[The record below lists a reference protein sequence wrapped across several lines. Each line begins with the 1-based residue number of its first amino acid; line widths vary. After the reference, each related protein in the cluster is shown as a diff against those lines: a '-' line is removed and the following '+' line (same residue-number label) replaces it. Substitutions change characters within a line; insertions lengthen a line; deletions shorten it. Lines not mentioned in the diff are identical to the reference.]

1 MGVLISQEGLVDI
14 IGTHPEI
21 PTEFIADVG
30 TAVPI
35 ANQIELLGD
44 VVASGGFPF
53 RSVASGNTVTYQV
66 QYASAI
72 AATDATDVG
81 LAAFNSSDF
90 SVDASGFVSLSA
102 TAGDTNIQVDTF
114 TAPGTNP
121 VVPLASVIT
130 VTGGQVAAG
139 TTANVIRTASLAAN
153 TFTIQ
158 VQRSSAQAMST
169 VGSNGVSHFDSSM
182 FSVDANGFVTL
193 AGGGQAVDSIAVQTG
208 TSPVVP
214 TSGGLVTING
224 AVVAAGTNPVRTD
237 GTGANTLAVEVQIS
251 QALAAEDATKIGLSN
266 FDSSSFAVS
275 ANGFVTASGT
285 GIGKTIT
292 GNSGGAL
299 SPTAG
304 NWNILGASTAAG
316 TSPVTTSG
324 AASTLTVNVQKS
336 QALAATDATKVGL
349 CNFDSASFAVD
360 ANGFVSLLGG
370 GEAIDSFI
378 PDSGTSPVVPA
389 ANGSVTMSGS
399 GSTTTVG
406 GLNTLTFQLTGL
418 TNHNVLVGAGTTT
431 ITKVPP
437 SATSGVAL
445 ISQGAAADPTFGTVV
460 VAGGGT
466 GLTSVSQGD
475 LLYGS
480 AANTYSL
487 LAKDTNAT
495 RYLSNTGTSNNPAW
509 AQVNLANGVTG
520 NLPVTNLNSGTSA
533 SSTTFWRGDGTWAT
547 PAGTG
552 VTGPG
557 SSTDRAIAT
566 WNGTGG
572 SALFNSTATIDS
584 SGRMQNTSQPA
595 FNAYVSGDILNVTGD
610 GTTYTII
617 FNATL
622 NNQGSNF
629 NTTTGTFTA
638 PVAGMYY
645 LGANIT
651 IRDIAAGHTSCY
663 ANIVAG
669 GQTTTIYLANPTVQ
683 AVSGVLTFS
692 GAIILPLSASGTA
705 TVTIQVSGS
714 TKVIDVQQFFTQ
726 GTQFFGYLI
735 C

>member
-336 QALAATDATKVGL
+336 QAIASTDATKVGL
-349 CNFDSASFAVD
+349 CNFNSSQFSVD
-360 ANGFVSLLGG
+360 ANGFVELLGG

-406 GLNTLTFQLTGL
+406 GTNTLTFQLTGL
-418 TNHNVLVGAGTTT
+418 TNHSVLVGAGTTT
-431 ITKVPP
+431 ITKVAP
-437 SATSGVAL
+437 SATSGIPL
-445 ISQGAAADPTFGTVV
+445 ISQGSSADPTFGTALVV
-460 VAGGGT
+460 GGGT
-466 GLTSVSQGD
+466 GLTTTTAYGLITGGTTATGNFQNAGTGTSGQFYVSG
-475 LLYGS
+475 GS
-480 AANTYSL
+480 AALGTWTTQSLRHIQTIEAQGQATFDFTTGISSSDNTYLFIISRMSTQNDGQPVQLLVSTDGGSSYLTSGYVSGITYNPVNANTWTNQNTTSFYYVAYNVSSSGSTAQGEGTIIFSNGTNGNASSIKTSMSWL
-487 LAKDTNAT
+487 LAGTDMVTGVGTGRQSATTVNAF
-495 RYLSNTGTSNNPAW
+495 RF
-509 AQVNLANGVTG
+509 LATTG
-520 NLPVTNLNSGTSA
+520 NLNAKIS
-533 SSTTFWRGDGTWAT
+533 
-547 PAGTG
+547 
-552 VTGPG
+552 
-557 SSTDRAIAT
+557 
-566 WNGTGG
+566 
-572 SALFNSTATIDS
+572 LF
-584 SGRMQNTSQPA
+584 
-595 FNAYVSGDILNVTGD
+595 
-610 GTTYTII
+610 
-617 FNATL
+617 
-622 NNQGSNF
+622 
-629 NTTTGTFTA
+629 
-638 PVAGMYY
+638 
-645 LGANIT
+645 
-651 IRDIAAGHTSCY
+651 
-663 ANIVAG
+663 
-669 GQTTTIYLANPTVQ
+669 
-683 AVSGVLTFS
+683 AVN
-692 GAIILPLSASGTA
+692 
-705 TVTIQVSGS
+705 
-714 TKVIDVQQFFTQ
+714 
-726 GTQFFGYLI
+726 
-735 C
+735 